1 MSKKG
6 GKMDGGQL
14 GAPKFEEGSVN
25 TEDLKDFVGE
35 VGSDYRS
42 QFTCVEDLQAKVT
55 GNWRFDLQSALRYSI
70 GQYALVYDAH
80 VRGKVKGIPRCVFQD
95 EEMERAIAVDLVSC
109 KKWKKMP
116 LFVVMYNVM
125 EKKEAG
131 TPMFNRAIEDQQSFF
146 NEMQRDEENRLM
158 EVKMDLAEQDMLIS
172 MLEHNTKMLSKECRK
187 ALAAKHGRNGLYS
200 PSTIVPLGRP
210 YVDEGSGKL
219 PCALCGYTPHSPFPH
234 SPSPHIPCPMPY
246 ALCPMP
252 YSPCDMLSACPIP
265 LTLRS

>member
-14 GAPKFEEGSVN
+14 GAPQFEEGSVN
-25 TEDLKDFVGE
+25 PEDLKDFVGE
-35 VGSDYRS
+35 VGNDYKS

-55 GNWRFDLQSALRYSI
+55 GNWCFDLQSALRYSI
-70 GQYALVYDAH
+70 AQYALLYDAH

-109 KKWKKMP
+109 KRWKKMP

-131 TPMFNRAIEDQQSFF
+131 TPMFNRAVEDQQSFF

-158 EVKMDLAEQDMLIS
+158 QVKMDLAEQDVFIS
-172 MLEHNTKMLSKECRK
+172 MLEHNAKMLPKECRK
-187 ALAAKHGRNGLYS
+187 SLASKHGRNGLYS

-219 PCALCGYTPHSPFPH
+219 PCALCGYTPHA
-234 SPSPHIPCPMPY
+234 PCPMPMTSH
-246 ALCPMP
+246 PMP
-252 YSPCDMLSACPIP
+252 YAPSTILQAP
-265 LTLRS
+265 RSERALFP